1 MARFFV
7 HRYFYPHIFSLEK
20 KEVVL
25 YGAGTIGQDYYAQ
38 LSQYQK
44 CRVVAWV
51 DKNALKYKNEYV
63 DIIEPKEL
71 KYVRYDIVILAVKE
85 YQMAE
90 EIKAELIE
98 GGISKNKITWSTPK
112 YMSY

>member
-1 MARFFV
+1 M
-7 HRYFYPHIFSLEK
+7 
-20 KEVVL
+20 
-25 YGAGTIGQDYYAQ
+25 
-38 LSQYQK
+38 
-44 CRVVAWV
+44 

-90 EIKAELIE
+90 EIKAELIRRR
-98 GGISKNKITWSTPK
+98 
-112 YMSY
+112 YF

>member
-1 MARFFV
+1 MYNELRASLDRWFQICMINNISSAKMARFFV

-63 DIIEPKEL
+63 DTLLLQE
-71 KYVRYDIVILAVKE
+71 
-85 YQMAE
+85 
-90 EIKAELIE
+90 
-98 GGISKNKITWSTPK
+98 
-112 YMSY
+112 